1 MKNIFFTDGERVIME
16 VNDRLFQGNMPLY
29 SRALDAYALRQR
41 TIAKN
46 IANATSPGY
55 RPERVRF
62 EEEFQESQNM
72 LRGTRSEGGHTSIGP
87 RPPGDVAGEREDAPI
102 PKPEVYFAGESHVN
116 IDKEMSEMA
125 QNQIRFRLASRLT
138 QRYFSGLQSAIR
150 GTSA

>member
-1 MKNIFFTDGERVIME
+1 ME
-16 VNDRLFQGNMPLY
+16 VNDHLFMGNMPLY
-29 SRALDAYALRQR
+29 SRALDTYALRQR

-62 EEEFQESQNM
+62 EEEFQESENM
-72 LRGTRSEGGHTSIGP
+72 LQGARAADGHTYIGP
-87 RPPGDVAGEREDAPI
+87 RPAGDVKGEREDAPI
-102 PKPEVYFAGESHVN
+102 PKPEIYFAGESHVN
-116 IDKEMSEMA
+116 IDREMSELA